1 MVIGPENATDVQA
14 LVKARL
20 DALSSLPEVQQT
32 ATIEWRG
39 QRRSLPVIDVPIG
52 LVSYNPDTHRIRAQR
67 SLDPVKEQAL
77 IDHPF
82 GEVAQNYLR
91 DLLKGAPEDPAREDP
106 TFTALK
112 ESLDAHGQEEPG
124 IITRSGVLV
133 NGNTRCA
140 ALRELSAES
149 IRVAVLPPDA
159 GEDDIRSVELALQMR
174 KDFKREYSF
183 VNFLLA
189 VDERVAAGHSANL
202 IMADFRIRR
211 ATFDRAMWI
220 LGFIREALDRSKHVD
235 EAGKVV
241 QLRLV
246 DFETDQGKLEELH
259 RAYSALR
266 PKAPDEAEALRE
278 QRLLALALD
287 KSKTDLRL
295 IDQGFAATYLSHKLP
310 EPPGSSPSRTIPGTS
325 IPVEQPSQR
334 LQQLKA
340 LTNEVLQAKAVV
352 TASSG
357 EVSDSA
363 RAAAQARVQD
373 LSGAMDGA
381 LDKAGRNARLKQRK
395 VAPADRIADAVED
408 LDLAVQAIAGARSVG
423 QFDADDL
430 EGALTLLRGSVER
443 LAQLVRLN
451 DTDSVHSDG
460 AAFGDGIS
468 WLLAAALAD
477 VT

>member
-1 MVIGPENATDVQA
+1 MVMGPENAADVQA
-14 LVKARL
+14 LVTARL
-20 DALSSLPEVQQT
+20 DALSSLPDVQQT

-39 QRRSLPVIDVPIG
+39 LRRSLPVIDVPIG

-67 SLDPVKEQAL
+67 SLDPGKEQAL
-77 IDHPF
+77 IDQPF

-140 ALRELSAES
+140 ALRELGADS

-159 GEDDIRSVELALQMR
+159 GEDDIRTVELALQMR

-189 VDERVAAGHSANL
+189 VDERVAAGHSAGL
-202 IMADFRIRR
+202 IMTDFRIRR

-220 LGFIREALDRSKHVD
+220 LSFIREALDRSKHVD
-235 EAGKVV
+235 GTGTVA

-259 RAYSALR
+259 RAYSSLR
-266 PKAPDEAEALRE
+266 PKDPDAADALRE

-295 IDQGFAATYLSHKLP
+295 IDQGFAAAYLVDKLP
-310 EPPGSSPSRTIPGTS
+310 EPPADTPTRTIPGTS
-325 IPVEQPSQR
+325 IPVMQPNRELQR
-334 LQQLKA
+334 LKA
-340 LTNEVLQAKAVV
+340 LADEALQAKAVA
-352 TASSG
+352 TAPSG
-357 EVSDSA
+357 KVSDSA
-363 RAAAQARVQD
+363 RVTANARVQE
-373 LSGAMDGA
+373 LSGALDAA

-395 VAPADRIADAVED
+395 VAPADRITDAVED
-408 LDLAVQAIAGARSVG
+408 LNLAVQAIAEARAVG
-423 QFDADDL
+423 QFDADDIDD
-430 EGALTLLRGSVER
+430 ALTVLRGSVER
-443 LAQLVRLN
+443 LAQLVRL
-451 DTDSVHSDG
+451 TDSDSSPDG
-460 AAFGDGIS
+460 AGLGDGIS
-468 WLLAAALAD
+468 WLLAAAVAD
-477 VT
+477 